1 MLSGEGAQESFSFA
15 SWLSE
20 SLRFVLQALL
30 LTAIGPGEKIT
41 LFGSEPWVL
50 SDTDGF

>member
-1 MLSGEGAQESFSFA
+1 MLSGEGAQESFFA

-20 SLRFVLQALL
+20 SLHFVLQALL

-41 LFGSEPWVL
+41 LFGSEPWVS